1 MKFIRDL
8 LGKKRK
14 EEATRQP
21 APIESLEQSYRD
33 TIGSMVDSADGLALP
48 DAASASD
55 VLTSEVRV
63 VDVNVAPP
71 SAPAVNI
78 WDLEDDDAGTALPEP
93 TAAAAPAAQVVEPA
107 VASAA
112 AARSPARSRR
122 TKTRLIGFDKSDGDV
137 VD

>member
-14 EEATRQP
+14 EEAKRQP

-63 VDVNVAPP
+63 VDVNVA
-71 SAPAVNI
+71 S
-78 WDLEDDDAGTALPEP
+78 
-93 TAAAAPAAQVVEPA
+93 
-107 VASAA
+107 SF
-112 AARSPARSRR
+112 R
-122 TKTRLIGFDKSDGDV
+122 TGREHLGS
-137 VD
+137 